1 MNFEKV
7 IYHHLVEKEIN
18 RINKSHNCYI
28 FEIVQIKFE
37 EAYLDTEERLKVRL
51 KSGIVSKTL
60 KKQIACHRIYL
71 GEVFGSKVEF
81 YNASEIIDIIGLV
94 DEGKIKGEPFKRRVL
109 YNYFKIHHGT
119 YSDSG
124 YSLIRNIK
132 EFWFK
137 HGVIRTNRKQE
148 FENILEKNQSYGL
161 AAVIHEMH
169 THAVYKKELKGEW
182 IIYKECKGIVYFLCL
197 AAHNEG
203 DSNIFETKIKVCIE
217 EFPELENNEN

>member
-1 MNFEKV
+1 MEFEKV
-7 IYHHLVEKEIN
+7 IYYHFVEEEIN
-18 RINKSHNCYI
+18 RKKTIENCSSY
-28 FEIVQIKFE
+28 EIDQIKFE
-37 EAYLDTEERLKVRL
+37 KAYLDTEERLKVQL

-60 KKQIACHRIYL
+60 KKQIACHLIYL

-94 DEGKIKGEPFKRRVL
+94 YEGKIKGEPFKRRVL
-109 YNYFKIHHGT
+109 YNYLKIHHGT

-148 FENILEKNQSYGL
+148 FEKILEKNQSYGL

-169 THAVYKKELKGEW
+169 TQAVYKKELKGEW
-182 IIYKECKGIVYFLCL
+182 IIYKECKGIIYFLCL

-203 DSNIFETKIKVCIE
+203 NSNIFETKIKECIE
-217 EFPELENNEN
+217 EFPELKNNEN